1 MLFATF
7 NKDDKVEDIKAL
19 KLFDLCIKNDLMQP
33 NPNLLPTGYFLR
45 LPLYF
50 IR

>member
-1 MLFATF
+1 MLFTTLM
-7 NKDDKVEDIKAL
+7 KTTKVEDIAL

-33 NPNLLPTGYFLR
+33 NPNLLPTCYFPR